1 MRITK
6 KQLRRII
13 KEEKQKLLKEQ
24 SAPQGLIEQ
33 LYGVMEDIGYFY
45 TEKEDH
51 SPESQ
56 AYVAQILRDEV
67 EGFIESAL
75 PDAGGGWKDLPTHT
89 DGDYR

>member
-1 MRITK
+1 MKITK
-6 KQLRRII
+6 RQLRRII
-13 KEEKQKLLKEQ
+13 KEEKTKLLAEQ
-24 SAPQGLIEQ
+24 STPQGLIEQ

-67 EGFIESAL
+67 EGFIETAL
-75 PDAGGGWKDLPTHT
+75 PESGMG
-89 DGDYR
+89 Y